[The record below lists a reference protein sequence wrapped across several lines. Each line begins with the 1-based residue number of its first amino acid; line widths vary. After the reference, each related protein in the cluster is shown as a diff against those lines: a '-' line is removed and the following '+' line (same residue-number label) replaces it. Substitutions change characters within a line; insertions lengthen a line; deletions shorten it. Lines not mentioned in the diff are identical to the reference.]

1 MAQRFEKTIG
11 GNCTAGSK
19 ENTQT
24 VYKVKNQPNKEQARQ
39 TELTEA
45 YFHINTD
52 RLARPEELLLWLM
65 YLFGGEGGRQI
76 LLHLLPLG
84 LAEVVV
90 CRVLK
95 VGLDLHAHT
104 RR

>member
-52 RLARPEELLLWLM
+52 RQPDRKNC
-65 YLFGGEGGRQI
+65 YFG
-76 LLHLLPLG
+76 
-84 LAEVVV
+84 
-90 CRVLK
+90 
-95 VGLDLHAHT
+95 
-104 RR
+104 